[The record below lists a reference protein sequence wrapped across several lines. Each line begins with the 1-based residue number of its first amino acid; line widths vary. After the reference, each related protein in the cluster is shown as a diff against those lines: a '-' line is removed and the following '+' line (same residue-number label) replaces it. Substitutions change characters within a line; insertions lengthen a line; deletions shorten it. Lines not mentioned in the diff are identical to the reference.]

1 MATENT
7 ILECIFDIHFDS
19 NTVSESL
26 LGDIANVEK
35 FTNIIK
41 LPLHQVPEA
50 IRKNDPNLKLQ
61 PLYEIKSNQLVDY
74 RIMLGDNTIGLS
86 VNNNYD
92 SWEKSFFPKIKE
104 LFTTILKTGKLSKIN
119 RIGLRYV
126 DFLENENIFLTG
138 KINIDI
144 NKKDTSTKTMFLRIE
159 DSEEGISYNKVIT
172 NNSKSSEQSDTGSII
187 DIVTFKDNQKYLIDD
202 NFDYEVFFNDINK
215 LHTVNENKFKE
226 VISDEQAKKYN
237 LLQ

>member
-26 LGDIANVEK
+26 LGDIANVEN

-74 RIMLGDNTIGLS
+74 ILVKS
-86 VNNNYD
+86 NNYIFH
-92 SWEKSFFPKIKE
+92 SIKRKIID
-104 LFTTILKTGKLSKIN
+104 FSKI
-119 RIGLRYV
+119 
-126 DFLENENIFLTG
+126 LEKE
-138 KINIDI
+138 KDI
-144 NKKDTSTKTMFLRIE
+144 YSDHYPI
-159 DSEEGISYNKVIT
+159 EGI
-172 NNSKSSEQSDTGSII
+172 
-187 DIVTFKDNQKYLIDD
+187 
-202 NFDYEVFFNDINK
+202 FNW
-215 LHTVNENKFKE
+215 
-226 VISDEQAKKYN
+226 
-237 LLQ
+237 